1 MRLVAE
7 FFDIIVV
14 DKNRKEIGHIM
25 TNDFPTEEEI
35 ADAVDQMDGS
45 GAYVLKFYDR
55 VPFK

>member
-1 MRLVAE
+1 MAE